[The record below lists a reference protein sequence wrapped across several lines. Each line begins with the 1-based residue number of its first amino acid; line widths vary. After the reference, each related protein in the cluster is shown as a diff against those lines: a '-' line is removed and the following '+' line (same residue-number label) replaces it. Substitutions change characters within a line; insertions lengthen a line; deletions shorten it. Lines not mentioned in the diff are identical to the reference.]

1 VPFEEIRIN
10 RKQRIV
16 VEIAEMG
23 GQCLG
28 EITSIPICMLACEP
42 HHRHFADKLEQVQV
56 TNFISGFCTARSFER
71 LPGFVDINLVAI
83 ENCQQILPEPFPTA
97 TVICNFKEP
106 EPYQLA
112 VFESMKEQE
121 HLNKLNAIKATLS
134 ELADLC
140 TKFENKESKTQI
152 LSTKSTAEEFFA
164 TLQRKES
171 ELEEMCRKDTVKG
184 IPEDEIEAVVAKVA
198 KSKRLLA
205 VEIRCLARKG
215 TQ

>member
-1 VPFEEIRIN
+1 
-10 RKQRIV
+10 
-16 VEIAEMG
+16 
-23 GQCLG
+23 
-28 EITSIPICMLACEP
+28 
-42 HHRHFADKLEQVQV
+42 
-56 TNFISGFCTARSFER
+56 
-71 LPGFVDINLVAI
+71 
-83 ENCQQILPEPFPTA
+83 
-97 TVICNFKEP
+97 
-106 EPYQLA
+106 
-112 VFESMKEQE
+112 MKEQE